1 MRLLTVFFLF
11 YFRYSEQRLVF
22 LAAQEESA
30 VAESAVAE
38 SAAATSPQQAE
49 PQAAPLRQPS
59 PG

>member
-1 MRLLTVFFLF
+1 MSFNCLF
-11 YFRYSEQRLVF
+11 YSEQRLVF
-22 LAAQEESA
+22 LAAQEES
-30 VAESAVAE
+30 SVAE